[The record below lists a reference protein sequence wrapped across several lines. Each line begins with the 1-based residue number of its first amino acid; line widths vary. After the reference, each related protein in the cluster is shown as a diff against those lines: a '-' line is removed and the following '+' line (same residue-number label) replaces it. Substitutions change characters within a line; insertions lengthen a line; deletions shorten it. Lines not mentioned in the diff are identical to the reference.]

1 MRIKFVQRGLM
12 AALGALTLAG
22 CMQPGGQLAATAPV
36 KGVVENGS
44 EDRFQK
50 IPGATVWLIP
60 AADVAAMA
68 KTPIEVK
75 KDAKNDEPLEDNL
88 NANRDRYL
96 KAKTNANGEFDFSS
110 VPGGNYFVYVEPA
123 DGSHLPGGS
132 LTRKALST
140 TELAA
145 KPVRVKVSGNIPAD
159 ATYVGTSACLK
170 CHDDKEHFK
179 QTMHRLGIT
188 VVGKAS
194 GLQDFSRFPQINKGL
209 DKLSAGTKFWFY
221 GFDGKRSFDKY
232 LVSTKAPADLASA
245 SYTAT
250 FFKDTDGKLKFR
262 TENLRDPADQARV
275 YTVDATYGGGV
286 YKQRYLYRVG
296 ANLFPFVQF
305 NQLGDDSFAD
315 RGRKSWRDYHGD
327 WLFNEK
333 TGKLVDPAKAKSFE
347 SNCASCHYNG
357 YSLTKTAAGDYIAG
371 SATDPNGEMDVDG
384 DGKLNEM
391 NMGCETCHGPGSAHK
406 SAKGLM
412 KFATIVSPN
421 KLAAERESM
430 ICGQCHSRPQGHLK
444 NDQPVNAA
452 NLMMLPGT
460 SRNDFLKQ
468 YTLREDAAKGSFWPD
483 GLHSKAHHQQYTDF
497 IKSSKY
503 RNGTQL
509 VACSNCHDPH
519 GDAKFDHQL
528 TMDAKT
534 NASCTTCHA
543 NKTDL
548 KVHLAEKAKC
558 TVDVS
563 QITCNS
569 CHGTK
574 TMQTGAGL
582 GKGLVAADGKN
593 YWMNDIT
600 SHIYD
605 VPRKDNVGVKGV
617 APGAAM
623 PIPYTN
629 ACGAACH
636 DVKKL

>member
-1 MRIKFVQRGLM
+1 MRKILAGSLTALAASLLM
-12 AALGALTLAG
+12 AACTQTDLKSS
-22 CMQPGGQLAATAPV
+22 ATVSVA
-36 KGVVENGS
+36 GVVQNGS
-44 EDRFQK
+44 DDRFTK
-50 IPGATVWLIP
+50 VPDATVWLVP
-60 AADVAAMA
+60 AADIAAMG
-68 KTPIEVK
+68 KVPIEVK
-75 KDAKNDEPLEDNL
+75 KDAKNDEPLEDSL
-88 NANRDRYL
+88 AANRARYL
-96 KAKTNANGEFDFSS
+96 NAKTNAKGEFAFDK

-123 DGSHLPGGS
+123 GSGLLPGGDKS
-132 LTRKALST
+132 RKALST
-140 TELAA
+140 AELSA
-145 KPVRVKVSGNIPAD
+145 KPVTVKVSGNVPAG
-159 ATYVGTSACLK
+159 ATYTGTSSCLK
-170 CHDDKEHFK
+170 CHEDKEHFK
-179 QTMHRLGIT
+179 QTMHRLGIQ
-188 VVGKAS
+188 VVGKPS
-194 GLQDFSRFPQINKGL
+194 GLQDYSRFPEVNKGL
-209 DKLSAGTKFWFY
+209 NKLMAGTTFWFY
-221 GFDGKRSFDKY
+221 GFDGTRKFDKY
-232 LVSTKAPADLASA
+232 FIGTKAPADLASA
-245 SYTAT
+245 SFTAT
-250 FFKDTDGKLKFR
+250 FFKDSDGKLKFR
-262 TENLRDPADQARV
+262 TNNLRDPADAPRV
-275 YTVDATYGGGV
+275 YTVDGAYGGGV

-315 RGRKSWRDYHGD
+315 RGRKTWRDYHSD
-327 WLFNEK
+327 WLFSEK
-333 TGKLVDPAKAKSFE
+333 TNKLTNPSLEHSFE
-347 SNCASCHYNG
+347 KECASCHYNG
-357 YSLTKTAAGDYIAG
+357 YSLTKNAAGAYIA
-371 SATDPNGEMDVDG
+371 SSVTDPNGEMDVDG

-406 SAKGLM
+406 DAKGLA

-430 ICGQCHSRPQGHLK
+430 ICVQCHSRPQGHLK

-452 NLMMLPGT
+452 NKMMLPGT
-460 SRNDFLKQ
+460 SRNEFLKEF
-468 YTLREDAAKGSFWPD
+468 TTREDAAPGDYWAD
-483 GLHSKAHHQQYTDF
+483 GLHSKSHHQQGTDF

-509 VACSNCHDPH
+509 VACSNCHNPH
-519 GDAKFDHQL
+519 GDAKFAHQL
-528 TMDAKT
+528 TQDPKSV
-534 NASCTTCHA
+534 ASCTTCHA

-548 KVHLAEKAKC
+548 KAHLAEKAKC

-574 TMQTGAGL
+574 TMQTGAGM

-605 VPRKDNVGVKGV
+605 VPRKDNKGVKGV
-617 APGAAM
+617 AAGTAM